1 MGMVEDTSLRNQFLV
16 AMPGMVDGNFNHT
29 VTLLCE
35 HTPEGAMGL
44 VINRPTTL
52 DLRGMLQHMGLEAEK
67 LPADPQ
73 PVYWGGPV
81 QPERGFVLHDPAEGE
96 WDSTLML
103 SDSLSVTTSKDIL
116 VAIAQGQGPAQ
127 FLVTLG
133 YAGWSAGQLEAEIL
147 HNSWLNTPVD
157 SGIVFQTP
165 TASRWE
171 AAARL
176 LGIDVNLLSTDAGH
190 A

>member
-1 MGMVEDTSLRNQFLV
+1 MVENTSLRNQFLV
-16 AMPGMVDGNFNHT
+16 AMPGMVDGNFDHT

-52 DLRGMLQHMGLEAEK
+52 DLRDMLQHMGIPIERLDGE
-67 LPADPQ
+67 PI

-81 QPERGFVLHDPAEGE
+81 QPERGFVLHSSEAAR
-96 WDSTLML
+96 WDSTLKL
-103 SDSLSVTTSKDIL
+103 SDAISVTTSKDIL
-116 VAIAQGQGPAQ
+116 VAISQGQGPAHY
-127 FLVTLG
+127 LVTLG
-133 YAGWSAGQLEAEIL
+133 YAGWSAGQLEQEIL
-147 HNSWLNTPVD
+147 HNSWLNTPAD
-157 SGIVFQTP
+157 SAIVFETP
-165 TASRWE
+165 TAARWE

-176 LGIDVNLLSTDAGH
+176 LGVDVRLLGTDPGH

>member
-1 MGMVEDTSLRNQFLV
+1 MVEDSSLRNQFLV
-16 AMPGMVDGNFNHT
+16 AMPGMADGNFDHT

-52 DLRGMLQHMGLEAEK
+52 DLRGMLQHMGLEADK
-67 LPADPQ
+67 LSAEAT
-73 PVYWGGPV
+73 PVFWGGPV

-96 WDSTLML
+96 WDSTLKL
-103 SDSLSVTTSKDIL
+103 SETLGITTSKDIL
-116 VAIAQGQGPAQ
+116 VAIGQGQGPTHY
-127 FLVTLG
+127 LVTLG
-133 YAGWSAGQLEAEIL
+133 YAGWSAGQLEQEIL
-147 HNSWLNTPVD
+147 HNSWLNTPAD
-157 SGIVFQTP
+157 SSIVFRTP

-176 LGIDVNLLSTDAGH
+176 LGIDVNLLSSDAGH

>member
-1 MGMVEDTSLRNQFLV
+1 MVENTSLRNQFLV
-16 AMPGMVDGNFNHT
+16 AMPGMVDGNFDHT

-52 DLRGMLQHMGLEAEK
+52 ELRDMLQHMGISTAQFT
-67 LPADPQ
+67 ASSM

-81 QPERGFVLHDPAEGE
+81 QPERGFVLHSSETTH
-96 WDSTLML
+96 WDSTLKL
-103 SDSLSVTTSKDIL
+103 SETISVTTSKDI
-116 VAIAQGQGPAQ
+116 
-127 FLVTLG
+127 LVTLG
-133 YAGWSAGQLEAEIL
+133 YAGWSAGQLEEEIL
-147 HNSWLNTPVD
+147 HNSWLNAPAN
-157 SGIVFQTP
+157 SAIVFETP
-165 TASRWE
+165 TAARWE

-176 LGIDVNLLSTDAGH
+176 LGVDVRLLGTDAGH

>member
-1 MGMVEDTSLRNQFLV
+1 MVEDTSLRNQFLV
-16 AMPGMVDGNFNHT
+16 AMPGMVDGNFDHT

-52 DLRGMLQHMGLEAEK
+52 ELRDMLQHMGLETDSLSAE
-67 LPADPQ
+67 PS
-73 PVYWGGPV
+73 PVFWGGPV
-81 QPERGFVLHDPAEGE
+81 QPERGFVLHNPSDGE
-96 WDSTLML
+96 WDSTLKL
-103 SDSLSVTTSKDIL
+103 SDALSITTSKDIL
-116 VAIAQGQGPAQ
+116 VAIGQGKGPVQ
-127 FLVTLG
+127 YLVTLG
-133 YAGWSAGQLEAEIL
+133 YAGWSAGQLEDEIL
-147 HNSWLNTPVD
+147 HNSWLNTPAD
-157 SGIVFQTP
+157 SAILFQTP

-176 LGIDVNLLSTDAGH
+176 LGVDVRLLGTDPGH

>member
-1 MGMVEDTSLRNQFLV
+1 MVENTSLRNQFLV
-16 AMPGMVDGNFNHT
+16 AMPGMVDGNFDHT

-52 DLRGMLQHMGLEAEK
+52 ELRDMLQHMGISTAQFT
-67 LPADPQ
+67 ASSM

-81 QPERGFVLHDPAEGE
+81 QPERGFVLHSSDATQ
-96 WDSTLML
+96 WDSTLSL
-103 SDSLSVTTSKDIL
+103 SDAISVTTSKDIL
-116 VAIAQGQGPAQ
+116 VAISQGQGPAHY
-127 FLVTLG
+127 LVTLG
-133 YAGWSAGQLEAEIL
+133 YAGWSAGQLEEEIL
-147 HNSWLNTPVD
+147 HNSWLNAPAN
-157 SGIVFQTP
+157 SAIVFETP
-165 TASRWE
+165 TAARWE

-176 LGIDVNLLSTDAGH
+176 LGVDVRLLGTDAGH